1 MLLLS
6 HLLIGLNT
14 RYLDLLKFNC
24 NNLISSQLKNSN
36 KYLLFPLKKT
46 LVSFDC
52 MTTSR
57 DVNIVVM
64 LLIYIRNSTGPR
76 IECWVLQSASLKGQV
91 YSYLCQQFGIGF
103 VGNFFVSSNV
113 ITVIP

>member
-1 MLLLS
+1 MWRFS
-6 HLLIGLNT
+6 
-14 RYLDLLKFNC
+14 
-24 NNLISSQLKNSN
+24 
-36 KYLLFPLKKT
+36 LKKT
-46 LVSFDC
+46 LGSFAYRAI
-52 MTTSR
+52 SE